1 MPKAMRRPLI
11 VGNWKMFTGVEDG
24 VALARSIIDG
34 TALLDQVDIVLCPTF
49 CGLYAVGRS
58 VRESRLALGG
68 QNMHWEA
75 EGPYTGEISARMLL
89 TCGCS
94 YVILGHSERRTH
106 FGETSAVV
114 NKKVRQAL
122 ASGLIPILCV
132 GETLEQRDAGIADQ
146 VVAQQVSD
154 GLDSCTNEQMDG
166 VVVAYE
172 PVWAIGAGRVA
183 TPELANGIHRHIR
196 DTLAGLTNAGMADRV
211 RILYGGSVKPD
222 NAAALLAQEHID
234 GVLVGG
240 ASLQPDS
247 FAAIAGSAPG

>member
-1 MPKAMRRPLI
+1 MANAIRRPLI

-24 VALARSIIDG
+24 VALARSIIDR
-34 TALLDQVDIVLCPTF
+34 TVHLDGVDMVLCPTF
-49 CGLYAVGRS
+49 CGLYAVGQF

-68 QNMHWEA
+68 QNMHWA
-75 EGPYTGEISARMLL
+75 PEGPYTGEISARMLL

-106 FGETSAVV
+106 FGETNAVV

-132 GETLEQRDAGIADQ
+132 GETLEQRDAGTADR
-146 VVAQQVSD
+146 VVAEQVRESLD
-154 GLDSCTNEQMDG
+154 GCSAEEIKG
-166 VVVAYE
+166 AVVAYE
-172 PVWAIGAGRVA
+172 PVWAIGTGRVA
-183 TPELANGIHRHIR
+183 TPELANGIHRNIR
-196 DTLAGLTNAGMADRV
+196 DTLAGLSHAPIADRI

-222 NAAALLAQEHID
+222 NAAVLLAQEHID

-247 FAAIAGSAPG
+247 FAAIAGSAPM